1 MSEQDKKKVDEQEN
15 LLDEISEEELAQA
28 SGGTEKGW
36 KGFKK
41 DFVAVEKVVVKDVIP
56 IAVKLIK

>member
-1 MSEQDKKKVDEQEN
+1 MTEQRKKAGEQTN
-15 LLDEISEEELAQA
+15 PIDEISEDDLAQA
-28 SGGTEKGW
+28 TGGTEKGW

-56 IAVKLIK
+56 IAVKVIK